1 MIELINNIIR
11 ITFFL
16 FILCLT
22 GYVLMCEHKVYENFL
37 SLEHYP
43 KIYNEKLINKEIE
56 KRVLDE
62 KKCSIY
68 MGPGFDCLRVGYYC
82 TKPKDYKH

>member
-1 MIELINNIIR
+1 MIEIINDTIKII
-11 ITFFL
+11 FFL
-16 FILCLT
+16 FILCLI
-22 GYVLMCEHKVYENFL
+22 GYVLLSQNKVYENFL

-56 KRVLDE
+56 KKVLDE
-62 KKCSIY
+62 KRCPVY

-82 TKPKDYKH
+82 SKPKDYR